1 MDNNIKNKALT
12 VSEFCQQIK
21 DFLPAKK
28 FMVTGEVNQLKNSHG
43 HHYFTFKDNDNIINA
58 TIWKSKME
66 SLKLTIKDGDKI
78 TVEGKLDFYSTGGK
92 LNFIIDKIVTND
104 GIGDLLKK
112 YQKIKDDFE
121 KKGYFDP
128 TTKLKLPNCIK
139 NILLLTSESGAAYH
153 DFIYGLEN
161 AKSNV
166 NVELI
171 DVIVQG
177 NDCPKNICEQLENIK
192 SENLNYDLVII
203 TRGGGSFQDLFGF
216 SQPELI
222 EAIHN
227 FNLPTLSAIGHQ
239 IDNPLSDLV
248 CDYSAPTPSLAAQ
261 FIVDYNK
268 NYLKSY
274 QKISKE
280 LTNVMNVKLINELEK
295 VNNLLE
301 KLNKKWLSFERNNK
315 QTLINELNNMLRKLD
330 TFESRLDM
338 YETTNIL
345 LNGNGKIMQNKEDLL
360 KYKGK
365 TLEIIWNGVVAKVK
379 IESIKTIE

>member
-1 MDNNIKNKALT
+1 MDKNKILT
-12 VSEFCQQIK
+12 VSEFCYQIK
-21 DFLPAKK
+21 DFLPTKK
-28 FMVTGEVNQLKNSHG
+28 FMVIGEINQLKNSHG
-43 HHYFTFKDNDNIINA
+43 HHYFIFKDNDNIINA

-66 SLKLTIKDGDKI
+66 SLKVIIKDGDKI
-78 TVEGKLDFYSTGGK
+78 TVEGKLDFYSVGGK
-92 LNFIIDKIVTND
+92 LNFIIDNIISND
-104 GIGDLLKK
+104 GIGELLKK
-112 YQKIKDDFE
+112 YQKIKNDFE
-121 KKGYFDP
+121 KKGYFDSSL
-128 TTKLKLPNCIK
+128 KLKLPNCIK

-166 NVELI
+166 SVELI

-177 NDCPKNICEQLENIK
+177 VDCPQNICKQLENIK
-192 SENLNYDLVII
+192 LKNLNYDLVIL

-222 EAIHN
+222 ETLYN

-239 IDNPLSDLV
+239 VDNPLSDLV

-268 NYLKSY
+268 NYLRSY
-274 QKISKE
+274 QNILQE
-280 LTNVMNVKLINELEK
+280 ITHIMNIKLINKLEK
-295 VNNLLE
+295 TNNLFE

-315 QTLINELNNMLRKLD
+315 QKLINELNIMLRKLD
-330 TFESRLDM
+330 NFESRLEM

-345 LNGNGKIMQNKEDLL
+345 LNGNGKIMYNKEDLL
-360 KYKGK
+360 EYKGQN
-365 TLEIIWNGVVAKVK
+365 LEIIWNGIIVKVK
-379 IESIKTIE
+379 IESISKLI

>member
-1 MDNNIKNKALT
+1 MDKNKPLT
-12 VSEFCQQIK
+12 VSEFCYQIK

-28 FMVTGEVNQLKNSHG
+28 FIVIGEINQLKNSHG
-43 HHYFTFKDNDNIINA
+43 HHYFIFKDNDNIINA

-66 SLKLTIKDGDKI
+66 SLKVIIKDGDKV
-78 TVEGKLDFYSTGGK
+78 TVEGKLDFYSVGGK
-92 LNFIIDKIVTND
+92 LNFIIDNIISND
-104 GIGDLLKK
+104 GIGELLKK
-112 YQKIKDDFE
+112 YQKIKNDFE
-121 KKGYFDP
+121 NKGYFDSSL
-128 TTKLKLPNCIK
+128 KLKLPNSIK

-161 AKSNV
+161 AKSNI

-177 NDCPKNICEQLENIK
+177 VDCPQNICKHLENIK
-192 SENLNYDLVII
+192 LKNLNYDLVIL

-222 EAIHN
+222 ETLYN

-268 NYLKSY
+268 NYLRSY
-274 QKISKE
+274 QNILKE
-280 LTNVMNVKLINELEK
+280 ITNVMNIKLINELEK
-295 VNNLLE
+295 TNNLFE

-315 QTLINELNNMLRKLD
+315 QKLINELNNMLRKLD
-330 TFESRLDM
+330 NFESKLEM

-345 LNGNGKIMQNKEDLL
+345 LNGNGKIMYNKEDLL
-360 KYKGK
+360 EYKGK
-365 TLEIIWNGVVAKVK
+365 NLEIIWNGIIVKVK
-379 IESIKTIE
+379 IESISKLI

>member
-1 MDNNIKNKALT
+1 MDKNKALT

-21 DFLPAKK
+21 DFLPSKK

-58 TIWKSKME
+58 TIWKSKIE
-66 SLKLTIKDGDKI
+66 SLKIIIKEGDKI
-78 TVEGKLDFYSTGGK
+78 TVDGKLDFYSIGGK
-92 LNFIIDKIVTND
+92 INFIIDKVITND
-104 GIGDLLKK
+104 GIGELLKK
-112 YQKIKDDFE
+112 YQKIKNDFE
-121 KKGYFDP
+121 KKGYFDSI
-128 TTKLKLPNCIK
+128 TKLKLPNYIK

-177 NDCPKNICEQLENIK
+177 IDCPKNICEQLENITLK
-192 SENLNYDLVII
+192 NLNYDLVIL

-216 SQPELI
+216 SQSELI
-222 EAIHN
+222 ETIHN

-274 QKISKE
+274 QKILKE
-280 LTNVMNVKLINELEK
+280 ITNVMNIKLINKLEK
-295 VNNLLE
+295 VNNLFE
-301 KLNKKWLSFERNNK
+301 KLNKKWFSFERNNK
-315 QTLINELNNMLRKLD
+315 QNLINELNTMLRKLN

-345 LNGNGKIMQNKEDLL
+345 LNGNGKIMHNKEDLL
-360 KYKGK
+360 EYKGK
-365 TLEIIWNGVVAKVK
+365 NLEIIWNNIIVKVK
-379 IESIKTIE
+379 IQSISELL

>member
-1 MDNNIKNKALT
+1 MDKNKILT
-12 VSEFCQQIK
+12 VSEFCYQIK
-21 DFLPAKK
+21 DFLPTKK
-28 FMVTGEVNQLKNSHG
+28 FIVIGEINQLKNSHG
-43 HHYFTFKDNDNIINA
+43 HHYFIFKDNDNIVNA

-66 SLKLTIKDGDKI
+66 SLKVIIKEGDKI
-78 TVEGKLDFYSTGGK
+78 TVEGKLDFYSVGGK
-92 LNFIIDKIVTND
+92 LNFIIDNIISND
-104 GIGDLLKK
+104 GIGELLKK
-112 YQKIKDDFE
+112 YQKIKNDFE
-121 KKGYFDP
+121 KKGYFDSSL
-128 TTKLKLPNCIK
+128 KLQLPNCIK

-161 AKSNV
+161 AKSNI

-177 NDCPKNICEQLENIK
+177 VDCPQNICKQLENIK
-192 SENLNYDLVII
+192 LKNLNYDLVIL

-222 EAIHN
+222 ETLYN

-274 QKISKE
+274 QNILKE
-280 LTNVMNVKLINELEK
+280 ITNIMNIKLINELEK
-295 VNNLLE
+295 TNNLFE

-315 QTLINELNNMLRKLD
+315 QKLINELNTMLRKLD
-330 TFESRLDM
+330 TFESRLEM

-345 LNGNGKIMQNKEDLL
+345 LNGNGKIMHNKEDLL
-360 KYKGK
+360 EYKGK
-365 TLEIIWNGVVAKVK
+365 NLEIIWNGIIVKVK
-379 IESIKTIE
+379 IESISNLI

>member
-1 MDNNIKNKALT
+1 MDKNKPLT

-21 DFLPAKK
+21 DFLPSKK

-58 TIWKSKME
+58 TIWKSKIE
-66 SLKLTIKDGDKI
+66 SLKIVIKEGDKI
-78 TVEGKLDFYSTGGK
+78 TVDGKLDFYSIGGK
-92 LNFIIDKIVTND
+92 INFIIDKVITND
-104 GIGDLLKK
+104 GIGELLKK
-112 YQKIKDDFE
+112 YQKIKNDFE

-128 TTKLKLPNCIK
+128 ITKLKLPNYIK

-166 NVELI
+166 NVKLI

-177 NDCPKNICEQLENIK
+177 IDCPKNICEQLENIK
-192 SENLNYDLVII
+192 LKNVNYDLVIL

-216 SQPELI
+216 SQSELI
-222 EAIHN
+222 ETIHN

-274 QKISKE
+274 QKILKE
-280 LTNVMNVKLINELEK
+280 ITNVMNIKLINELEK
-295 VNNLLE
+295 VNNLFE
-301 KLNKKWLSFERNNK
+301 KLNKKWFSFERNNK
-315 QTLINELNNMLRKLD
+315 QNLINELNTMLRKLN

-345 LNGNGKIMQNKEDLL
+345 LNGNGKIMHNKEDLL
-360 KYKGK
+360 EYKGK
-365 TLEIIWNGVVAKVK
+365 NLEIIWNNIIVKVK
-379 IESIKTIE
+379 IESISELL

>member
-1 MDNNIKNKALT
+1 MDKNKPLT

-21 DFLPAKK
+21 DFLPSKK

-58 TIWKSKME
+58 TIWKSKIE
-66 SLKLTIKDGDKI
+66 SLKIVIKEGDKI
-78 TVEGKLDFYSTGGK
+78 TVDGKLDFYSIGGK
-92 LNFIIDKIVTND
+92 INFIIDKVITND
-104 GIGDLLKK
+104 GIGELLKK
-112 YQKIKDDFE
+112 YQKIKNDFE

-128 TTKLKLPNCIK
+128 ITKLKLPNYIK

-153 DFIYGLEN
+153 DFTYGLEN

-177 NDCPKNICEQLENIK
+177 IDCPKNICEQLENIK
-192 SENLNYDLVII
+192 LKNVNYDLVIL

-216 SQPELI
+216 SQSELI
-222 EAIHN
+222 ETIHN

-274 QKISKE
+274 QKILKE
-280 LTNVMNVKLINELEK
+280 ITNVMNIKLINELEK
-295 VNNLLE
+295 VNNLFE
-301 KLNKKWLSFERNNK
+301 KLNKKWFSFERNNK
-315 QTLINELNNMLRKLD
+315 QNLINELNTMLRKLN

-345 LNGNGKIMQNKEDLL
+345 LNGNGKIMHNKEDLL
-360 KYKGK
+360 EYKGK
-365 TLEIIWNGVVAKVK
+365 NLEIIWNNIIVKVK
-379 IESIKTIE
+379 IESISELL

>member
-1 MDNNIKNKALT
+1 MDNKNKALT

-21 DFLPAKK
+21 DFLPTKK
-28 FMVTGEVNQLKNSHG
+28 FMVIGEVNQLKKSQG
-43 HHYFTFKDNDNIINA
+43 HHYFTFKDNDNIISA
-58 TIWKSKME
+58 TIWKSKIE
-66 SLKLTIKDGDKI
+66 TQNIIIKDGDKI
-78 TVEGKLDFYSTGGK
+78 TIEGKLDFYSTGGK
-92 LNFIIDKIVTND
+92 LNFIIDKVLTND

-121 KKGYFDP
+121 KKGYFDVDS
-128 TTKLKLPNCIK
+128 KLKLAPCIK
-139 NILLLTSESGAAYH
+139 NVLLLTSESGAAYH

-171 DVIVQG
+171 DVVVQG
-177 NDCPKNICEQLENIK
+177 TQCPKNICDQLEKIK
-192 SENLNYDLVII
+192 SSELIYDLVII

-222 EAIHN
+222 ETIHN
-227 FNLPTLSAIGHQ
+227 FNLPILSAIGHQ

-248 CDYSAPTPSLAAQ
+248 CDISAPTPSLAAQ

-268 NYLKSY
+268 KYLKSY

-280 LTNVMNVKLINELEK
+280 ITNIINIKLRNELEK
-295 VNNLLE
+295 TNSLME
-301 KLNKKWLSFERNNK
+301 KINKKWLSFERNNK
-315 QTLINELNNMLRKLD
+315 QTLINELNSMLRKLD
-330 TFESRLDM
+330 YFESKMDM

-345 LNGNGKIMQNKEDLL
+345 LNGNGKIIQNKDDML

-365 TLEIIWNGVVAKVK
+365 TLEIIWNGVIAKVK
-379 IESIKTIE
+379 IESISMIE

>member
-1 MDNNIKNKALT
+1 MDKNKILT
-12 VSEFCQQIK
+12 VSEFCYQIK
-21 DFLPAKK
+21 DFLPTKK
-28 FMVTGEVNQLKNSHG
+28 FMVIGEINQLKNSHG
-43 HHYFTFKDNDNIINA
+43 HHYFIFKDNDNIINA

-66 SLKLTIKDGDKI
+66 SLKVIIKDGDKI
-78 TVEGKLDFYSTGGK
+78 TVEGKLDFYSVGGK
-92 LNFIIDKIVTND
+92 LNFIIDNIISND
-104 GIGDLLKK
+104 GIGELLKK
-112 YQKIKDDFE
+112 YQKIKNNFE
-121 KKGYFDP
+121 NKGYFDSSL
-128 TTKLKLPNCIK
+128 KLKLPNCIK

-153 DFIYGLEN
+153 DFLYGLEN

-166 NVELI
+166 TVELI

-177 NDCPKNICEQLENIK
+177 VDCPQNICKQLENIK
-192 SENLNYDLVII
+192 LKNLNYDLVIL

-222 EAIHN
+222 ETLYN

-268 NYLKSY
+268 NYLRSY
-274 QKISKE
+274 QNILQE
-280 LTNVMNVKLINELEK
+280 ITHIMNIKLINKLEK
-295 VNNLLE
+295 TNNLFE

-315 QTLINELNNMLRKLD
+315 QKLINELNIMLRKLD
-330 TFESRLDM
+330 NFESRLEM

-345 LNGNGKIMQNKEDLL
+345 LNGNGKIMYNKEDLL
-360 KYKGK
+360 EYKGQN
-365 TLEIIWNGVVAKVK
+365 LEIIWNGIIVKVK
-379 IESIKTIE
+379 IESISKLI

>member
-1 MDNNIKNKALT
+1 MDKNKALT

-21 DFLPAKK
+21 DFLPSKK

-58 TIWKSKME
+58 TIWKSKIE
-66 SLKLTIKDGDKI
+66 SLKIIIKEGDKI
-78 TVEGKLDFYSTGGK
+78 TVDGKLDFYSIGGK
-92 LNFIIDKIVTND
+92 INFIIDKVITND
-104 GIGDLLKK
+104 GIGELLKK
-112 YQKIKDDFE
+112 YQKIKNDFE
-121 KKGYFDP
+121 KKGYFDSI
-128 TTKLKLPNCIK
+128 TKLKLPNYIK

-177 NDCPKNICEQLENIK
+177 IDCPKNICEQLKNITLK
-192 SENLNYDLVII
+192 NLNYDLVIL

-216 SQPELI
+216 SQSELI
-222 EAIHN
+222 ETIHN

-274 QKISKE
+274 QKILKE
-280 LTNVMNVKLINELEK
+280 ITNVMNIKLINKLEK
-295 VNNLLE
+295 VNNLFE
-301 KLNKKWLSFERNNK
+301 KLNKKWFSFERNNK
-315 QTLINELNNMLRKLD
+315 QNLINELNTMLRKLN

-345 LNGNGKIMQNKEDLL
+345 LNGNGKIMHNKEDLL
-360 KYKGK
+360 EYKGK
-365 TLEIIWNGVVAKVK
+365 NLEIIWNNIIVKVK
-379 IESIKTIE
+379 IQSISELL